1 MVMTV
6 INTETAM
13 EHLRLDDEIDKTIVG
28 GYLAAA
34 EDAAMQFLNRR
45 FFADQAALDNAIE
58 NEGAGDRPIII
69 TPSIQSAVLLILG
82 WLYENRGDDLG
93 HDIPGPA
100 RWLLNPYRI
109 DMGV

>member
-1 MVMTV
+1 MTV
-6 INTETAM
+6 IDTETAM
-13 EHLRLDDEIDKTIVG
+13 EHLRLDDEIDKTMVEV
-28 GYLAAA
+28 YLAAA

-45 FFADQAALDNAIE
+45 FYADQTALDNAVE
-58 NEGAGDRPIII
+58 NEDAGDRPIII

-82 WLYENRGDDLG
+82 WLYENRGDELD
-93 HDIPGPA
+93 HNIPSPA

>member
-1 MVMTV
+1 MTV
-6 INTETAM
+6 IDTETAM
-13 EHLRLDDEIDKTIVG
+13 EHLRLDDEIDKTMVEV
-28 GYLAAA
+28 YLAAA

-45 FFADQAALDNAIE
+45 FYADQAALDNAVE
-58 NEGAGDRPIII
+58 NEDAGDRPIII

-82 WLYENRGDDLG
+82 WLYENRGDELD
-93 HDIPGPA
+93 HNIPGPA

>member
-1 MVMTV
+1 MTV
-6 INTETAM
+6 IRTETAM
-13 EHLRLDDEIDKTIVG
+13 EHLRLNDEIDKTMVE

-45 FFADQAALDNAIE
+45 FYADQSELDNAVE
-58 NEGAGDRPIII
+58 HESAGDRPIII
-69 TPSIQSAVLLILG
+69 TPSVQSAVLLILG
-82 WLYENRGDDLG
+82 WLYENRGDDLSL
-93 HDIPGPA
+93 DIPGPA

>member
-1 MVMTV
+1 MTV

-13 EHLRLDDEIDKTIVG
+13 EHLRLDDEIDKTMVE

-45 FFADQAALDNAIE
+45 FYVDQAALDNAVE

-82 WLYENRGDDLG
+82 WLYENRGDGDSS
-93 HDIPGPA
+93 DIPKPA
-100 RWLLNPYRI
+100 RWLLNPWRI
-109 DMGV
+109 QMGV

>member
-1 MVMTV
+1 MTV
-6 INTETAM
+6 IDTETAM
-13 EHLRLDDEIDKTIVG
+13 EHLRLDDEIDKTMVE

-45 FFADQAALDNAIE
+45 FYADKVALDSAIE
-58 NEGAGDRPIII
+58 NESAGERPIVI
-69 TPSIQSAVLLILG
+69 TPSIHSAVLLILG
-82 WLYENRGDDLG
+82 WLYENRGDDLS
-93 HDIPGPA
+93 HDFPGPA

>member
-1 MVMTV
+1 MTV
-6 INTETAM
+6 IRTETAM
-13 EHLRLDDEIDKTIVG
+13 EHLRLDDEIDKTMVE

-34 EDAAMQFLNRR
+34 EDSAMQFLNRR
-45 FFADQAALDNAIE
+45 FYVDQAALDNAVE

-109 DMGV
+109 DLGV

>member
-1 MVMTV
+1 MTV

-13 EHLRLDDEIDKTIVG
+13 EHLRLDDEIDKTMVE

-34 EDAAMQFLNRR
+34 EDTAMQFLNRR
-45 FFADQAALDNAIE
+45 FYADQVGLDNAVE
-58 NEGAGDRPIII
+58 NERAGDRPIII

-93 HDIPGPA
+93 HEIPGPA
-100 RWLLNPYRI
+100 RWLLNPWRI
-109 DMGV
+109 QMGV

>member
-1 MVMTV
+1 MTV
-6 INTETAM
+6 IDTETAM
-13 EHLRLDDEIDKTIVG
+13 EHLRLDDETDKTIVE

-45 FFADQAALDNAIE
+45 FYANQTELDHALG
-58 NEGAGDRPIII
+58 NESAGDRPIII

-82 WLYENRGDDLG
+82 WLYENRGDDLSL
-93 HDIPGPA
+93 DIPRPA

>member
-1 MVMTV
+1 MTV
-6 INTETAM
+6 IDTETAM
-13 EHLRLDDEIDKTIVG
+13 EHLRLDDETDKTIVE

-45 FFADQAALDNAIE
+45 FYANQTELDHALG
-58 NEGAGDRPIII
+58 NESAGDRPIII
-69 TPSIQSAVLLILG
+69 TPSVQSAVLLILG

>member
-1 MVMTV
+1 MTV

-13 EHLRLDDEIDKTIVG
+13 EHLRLDDEIDKTLVE

-45 FFADQAALDNAIE
+45 FYAAQVALDNAVE
-58 NEGAGDRPIII
+58 HESAGDRPIII
-69 TPSIQSAVLLILG
+69 TPSVQSAVLLILG
-82 WLYENRGDDLG
+82 WLYENRGDDLSL
-93 HDIPGPA
+93 DIPGPA
-100 RWLLNPYRI
+100 RWLLNHYRI